1 MKNFKTKRFRPILKL
16 QHELTQFLLLN
27 HQNYNA
33 IRILKPKEKQYE
45 TALKK
50 FIQTNIEF
58 KNQLLG
64 AVIGQ
69 FTHAELTFYMNQS

>member
-1 MKNFKTKRFRPILKL
+1 
-16 QHELTQFLLLN
+16 LN

-69 FTHAELTFYMNQS
+69 FTHAELTFYMNHRKEINKRIMQMQLNRYFDSL